1 MLRLRLHQQFNFSLF
16 KNKNLNLNK
25 LISFPF
31 SISTNSDEII
41 SKDPETRNLIKY
53 GDYLTSCLPNL
64 IETVSITRKKELNL
78 QVPISGLLA
87 TLEFLKDHSR
97 CQYKQLMEMTAV
109 DWSGDSTSYNSNS
122 SDNTISNTISNS
134 DNKSHSDGIITNNTK
149 KLSSGRFELIYCLLS
164 IRHNSRLILHT
175 HTTSSSHPLAPSVTS
190 LFPSANWSER
200 EVFDLFGIIFQG
212 HPDLRRIMTDYGFE
226 GHPLRKDF
234 PLSGFVEVRYDT
246 EIKRVI
252 EEPVE
257 LTQEFRNF
265 QYSSPVNI
273 NININSLFCNNY
285 FLLCYI
291 YIVIYHVSL
300 HSFTNS
306 GNKFRKKRK
315 SN

>member
-1 MLRLRLHQQFNFSLF
+1 MLRIRLHQQFNFSFF
-16 KNKNLNLNK
+16 KNKALNLNK
-25 LISFPF
+25 LISSPF
-31 SISTNSDEII
+31 SISTNSNEII
-41 SKDPETRNLIKY
+41 SISQDPETQNLIKY
-53 GDYLTSCLPNL
+53 GEYLTSCLPNL
-64 IETVSITRKKELNL
+64 IENVSITRKKELNL

-109 DWSGDSTSYNSNS
+109 DWSVVNNSNSNNSNSNDNITSNSNS
-122 SDNTISNTISNS
+122 SDNITINSS
-134 DNKSHSDGIITNNTK
+134 DNITINSITSNTK
-149 KLSSGRFELIYCLLS
+149 KLSFGRFELIYCLLS

-200 EVFDLFGIIFQG
+200 EVFDLFGIIFEG

-234 PLSGFVEVRYDT
+234 PLSGFVEVRYDS

-273 NININSLFCNNY
+273 NINI
-285 FLLCYI
+285 
-291 YIVIYHVSL
+291 
-300 HSFTNS
+300 
-306 GNKFRKKRK
+306 
-315 SN
+315 